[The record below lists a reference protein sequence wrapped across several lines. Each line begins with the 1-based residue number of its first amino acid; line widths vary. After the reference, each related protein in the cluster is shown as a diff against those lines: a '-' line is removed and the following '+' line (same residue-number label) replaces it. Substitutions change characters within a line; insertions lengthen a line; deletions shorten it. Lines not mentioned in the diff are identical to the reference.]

1 MLMFIVV
8 LLHIL
13 AEKCGFFPW
22 MNVQFMLKTHAA
34 GYNLAVP

>member
-13 AEKCGFFPW
+13 ADKCDFFPW
-22 MNVQFMLKTHAA
+22 MMMNVQFM
-34 GYNLAVP
+34 